1 VSRTNKIWELN
12 TMPLCEQRTVII
24 TGAGGGLGRAYAL
37 AFAAEGARVL
47 VNDIRLEAA
56 QAVVAEIVAAGGQ
69 ALADS
74 GDICSMAGAQSI
86 IDAALAAF
94 GEVHVLVNNAGILR
108 DRMFLSLSEDDWDAV
123 MRVHLKG
130 HFCLAKL
137 LAKRWRDAAK
147 AGRPVDAR
155 IINTSSG
162 AGLQGSIGQSNYA
175 AAKAGIAG
183 LTLVQ
188 AAELGRYGITVNC
201 LAPAARTS
209 MTEGAMPDMVKK
221 PESGFDAWDPLNVAP
236 IVVWLGSA
244 LSRHV
249 TGRCF
254 EARGGEISVAEG
266 WRTGKI
272 RDKRARWAPAE
283 LGPVVDLLITESV
296 PPQKV
301 YGS

>member
-1 VSRTNKIWELN
+1 MGICTH
-12 TMPLCEQRTVII
+12 RTVII

-37 AFAAEGARVL
+37 AFAAEGANVV
-47 VNDIRLEAA
+47 VNDIRLESA
-56 QAVVAEIVAAGGQ
+56 QAVADEVTAQGGR
-69 ALADS
+69 ALANG
-74 GDICSMAGAQSI
+74 GDITSVAGAQTI
-86 IDAALAAF
+86 VDAALAAF

-130 HFCLAKL
+130 HFCLANVL
-137 LAKRWRDAAK
+137 GRRWRDQAK
-147 AGRPVDAR
+147 AGAKLDAR

-188 AAELGRYGITVNC
+188 AAELARYGITVNC
-201 LAPAARTS
+201 LAPAARTA
-209 MTEGAMPDMVKK
+209 MTEAGMPDMVKK
-221 PESGFDAWDPLNVAP
+221 PESGFDVWDPLNVAS

-244 LSRHV
+244 LSGHV

-254 EARGGEISVAEG
+254 EAKGGELSLADG
-266 WRTGKI
+266 WRTGSI
-272 RDKRARWAPAE
+272 LDKGARWDPVE
-283 LGPVVDLLITESV
+283 LTAVVDRLIQEAV

-301 YGS
+301 YGT